1 MGLPGL
7 AGRRTFW
14 TSLWLRTLTTGGCRD
29 GDLVIIPV
37 LSGLPCLPGW
47 SKAQTG
53 YLSAAIV
60 IQYLIYYE
68 EVSFPFIGEVG
79 KCSFNSP

>member
-29 GDLVIIPV
+29 GDLP
-37 LSGLPCLPGW
+37 GLPCLPGW

-60 IQYLIYYE
+60 IQYFKYE
-68 EVSFPFIGEVG
+68 DVSFPFIG
-79 KCSFNSP
+79 KRSFDSA